1 MTSLP
6 QAIGRAAI
14 VRAGFNSVER
24 RLQEAVDLAIEAGRP
39 DIADRLSAALSGVE
53 AGHVAANE
61 AAALIAAHYGEPDV
75 SVLSG
80 PEDKPDP
87 DPVP

>member
-1 MTSLP
+1 MTSKA
-6 QAIGRAAI
+6 QAIGRAAV

-24 RLQEAVDLAIEAGRP
+24 RLQEAIDLAIEAGRP

-61 AAALIAAHYGEPDV
+61 AAALIAAHYDEGDV
-75 SVLSG
+75 SVFSG
-80 PEDKPDP
+80 GDDKPT
-87 DPVP
+87 VP